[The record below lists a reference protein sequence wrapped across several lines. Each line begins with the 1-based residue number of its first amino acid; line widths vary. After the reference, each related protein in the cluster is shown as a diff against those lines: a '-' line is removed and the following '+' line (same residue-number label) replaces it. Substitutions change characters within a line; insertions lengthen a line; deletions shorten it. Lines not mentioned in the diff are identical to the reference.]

1 MIPKQFCYCEIAVKS
16 AIIDVE
22 PVQRV
27 VNLLL
32 EADAAEETFDTFASS
47 SSSAIGV
54 IDVFLV
60 PKYKYDAIRRIFY
73 Q

>member
-1 MIPKQFCYCEIAVKS
+1 VKS

-32 EADAAEETFDTFASS
+32 AADGMEETTDMFASS

-54 IDVFLV
+54 IDVFDI
-60 PKYKYDAIRRIFY
+60 PRYKYDPIRRNFY
-73 Q
+73 QYVFWE